1 MASLNSTIVGFFKT
15 FYGRFAGTE
24 GNLKTEVVDV
34 KLMEV
39 PDPRRVSATLSK
51 RLEVAFDSLARRE
64 SGRLVEE
71 QLMDC
76 HSPERARNLAAGPL
90 VLPKELQQPDRR
102 ELDDAVIEMLGVSDS
117 AARSE
122 LIDRLYEATSQ
133 HFRDI
138 RVVEIEKMEQRA
150 RSGGKRLNI
159 HDLAADIWDAVEL
172 SDSLSVRQW
181 LTESPRADAWVD
193 VPEDRP
199 VVLLDNPLFPDH
211 TVYFGRSRKEQVH
224 CGSRSQAQLVLHLA
238 ELGVRGSLKIPGDA
252 ESANDL
258 LVRVE
263 ARLAEART
271 AFSELVESRTGDSRI
286 REQLLDVL
294 QTWFVRGRD
303 EETPSHP

>member
-1 MASLNSTIVGFFKT
+1 M
-15 FYGRFAGTE
+15 
-24 GNLKTEVVDV
+24 
-34 KLMEV
+34 
-39 PDPRRVSATLSK
+39 SATLSK

-150 RSGGKRLNI
+150 RSEGKRLNI

-199 VVLLDNPLFPDH
+199 PH
-211 TVYFGRSRKEQVH
+211 
-224 CGSRSQAQLVLHLA
+224 A
-238 ELGVRGSLKIPGDA
+238 RG
-252 ESANDL
+252 
-258 LVRVE
+258 
-263 ARLAEART
+263 
-271 AFSELVESRTGDSRI
+271 
-286 REQLLDVL
+286 
-294 QTWFVRGRD
+294 
-303 EETPSHP
+303 